1 MKINRSFGLRF
12 ICLLFSVFFCLAC
25 AKKQTPERTLV
36 VVSMDGFRWD
46 FPEYYHTPVL
56 DSIEQ
61 FGVRAKSI
69 VPCFPTTTFANHYTM
84 ATGLYPDAH
93 GIVSN
98 SFFAPELNERYV
110 VGDSKFYNGEPIW
123 VSAEKQGLKTAVFF
137 WVGSEAAV
145 QNIRPTYWKKFD
157 SRIPY
162 EQRID
167 TVVHWLSLEDPER
180 PNLVML
186 YFEEPDL
193 LGHKKGLDSIV
204 MKPMIQ
210 YLDSLIGVLTA
221 KLNQLPIAE
230 NIDLIVMS
238 DHGMAQLSEN
248 KIVLLN
254 QLVDTALIEFSEGY
268 NPVLNIKTKV
278 GKTDEVYEKLKQSE
292 HLQVWKHGELPE
304 YLHYGNNPRTLDLTV
319 CANDGWSIYWSWESR
334 VQGAHGY
341 DFRNSDMHAI
351 FYAIGPSFKKSYK
364 KESFQN
370 IHLYSLMAKLLAID
384 PAKNQGKLDSISDL
398 LH

>member
-12 ICLLFSVFFCLAC
+12 ICLLFSIFFCLAC
-25 AKKQTPERTLV
+25 AKKQTPEHTLV

-46 FPEYYHTPVL
+46 FPERYHTPVL

-84 ATGLYPDAH
+84 ATGLYPDVH
-93 GIVSN
+93 GIVAN
-98 SFFAPELNERYV
+98 SFFAPEFNERYV
-110 VGDSKFYNGEPIW
+110 VGDGKFYNGEPIW
-123 VSAEKQGLKTAVFF
+123 VSAEKQGLKTATFF
-137 WVGSEAAV
+137 WVGSEAAI

-157 SRIPY
+157 SRIAY

-167 TVVHWLSLEDPER
+167 TVVHWLSLEEPER
-180 PNLVML
+180 PHLVML

-210 YLDSLIGVLTA
+210 YLDSLIGLLTA
-221 KLNQLPIAE
+221 KLNRLPIAE

-238 DHGMAQLSEN
+238 DHGMAQLSDD
-248 KIVLLN
+248 KIVLLD
-254 QLVDTALIEFSEGY
+254 QLVDTALIEFSDGY
-268 NPVLNIKTKV
+268 NPMLNIKTKA
-278 GKTDEVYEKLKQSE
+278 GKTDEVYEKLKQSKY
-292 HLQVWKHGELPE
+292 LQVWKHGELPE

-319 CANDGWSIYWSWESR
+319 CANDGWSIYRSWDGR
-334 VQGAHGY
+334 VQGTHGY

-384 PAKNQGKLDSISDL
+384 PAKTQGKLDSICDIL
-398 LH
+398 R